1 MYSDCSRS
9 PFFLLFGWERKGLI
23 GLPKER
29 LCVSFEL
36 RVDSAATSE
45 TTVNGRSWQ
54 FAVRSIHGEREK
66 GKFQRLGRRR
76 GEREIYRTGF
86 PYFLHSVKEE
96 ELRQSN
102 MKKESN
108 SKTSIQY
115 DEPNIPNFMKSCSMH
130 QQPIEEQPSNLH
142 KQLEVGSL
150 GQLGGRNRQ
159 IYINQLGRL
168 KVLGLRWNRRAYQTG
183 RFRNSQI

>member
-1 MYSDCSRS
+1 M
-9 PFFLLFGWERKGLI
+9 
-23 GLPKER
+23 
-29 LCVSFEL
+29 SFARAAMRGTCGQYGYFRDHCKRPEL
-36 RVDSAATSE
+36 
-45 TTVNGRSWQ
+45 TVRRAFNTRGR
-54 FAVRSIHGEREK
+54 HGEREK
-66 GKFQRLGRRR
+66 GKFERLGRRR

-86 PYFLHSVKEE
+86 PYFLYSVKEE

-115 DEPNIPNFMKSCSMH
+115 DEPNIPNFMKSCSKH

-168 KVLGLRWNRRAYQTG
+168 KVLGLG
-183 RFRNSQI
+183 